1 MYLCCKITAME
12 RKDLN
17 KFFEWKHRKKR
28 KPLIVY
34 GARQVGKTWLMQEF
48 ARQAFQKYVYI
59 NFEDEE
65 RLSGLFEKDFDID
78 RIIATI
84 SIVKNVDIDAD
95 TLLIFDEIQAVK
107 RGITSLKY
115 FYEKAPRRYVMA
127 AGSLLGIAQHQGDS
141 FPVGKVDSIYLSPMD
156 FEEFLLATNR
166 KREALVLK
174 KQQWDVIDIV
184 KDKLQT
190 ALREYYLVGGMPA
203 VVAAFCEHRDF
214 SEIRRLQNDIIGN
227 YERDFSKHAPANE
240 VPRIR
245 MVWDSI
251 FPQLSK
257 ENRKFT
263 YSALKRGARAKE
275 FEVAIAWLLDA
286 GLIRKVPRVNKAEM
300 PLKAFEDAS
309 AFKLFLVDIGLFCAM
324 GHIPYTALIDGHEL
338 FLTAKGALT
347 EQFVSQQILST
358 RDLYAGYWSAENSRG
373 EIDFL
378 IQYKDEIIPIEVKAE
393 ENLKSKSLRA
403 FVEKNPKLYG
413 MRLSMS
419 NFRKQDWMTNYPL
432 YSLPFIFEKQ

>member
-1 MYLCCKITAME
+1 ME
-12 RKDLN
+12 RKDLH

-65 RLSGLFEKDFDID
+65 RLAGLFEKDFDID
-78 RIIATI
+78 RIITTV
-84 SIVKNVDIDAD
+84 SIVKNVDIDTD

-107 RGITSLKY
+107 RGITALKY
-115 FYEKAPRRYVMA
+115 FCEKAPQRYVMA

-166 KREALVLK
+166 RREALILK
-174 KQQWDVIDIV
+174 NKQWDVIDLV

-190 ALREYYLVGGMPA
+190 ALKEYYFVGGMPA

-214 SEIRRLQNDIIGN
+214 AETRRLQNDIIGN

-245 MVWDSI
+245 MIWNSI
-251 FPQLSK
+251 FSQLSK

-263 YSALKRGARAKE
+263 YSALKQGARAKE
-275 FEVAIAWLLDA
+275 FEVAIEWLLDA
-286 GLIRKVPRVNKAEM
+286 GLIRKVPRVGKAEM
-300 PLKAFEDAS
+300 PLKAFEDAA
-309 AFKLFLVDIGLFCAM
+309 AFKLFLVDTGLFCAM
-324 GHIPYTALIDGHEL
+324 GHIPHTTLIDGNQL

-347 EQFVSQQILST
+347 EQFVSQQILSIEG
-358 RDLYAGYWSAENSRG
+358 LYAGYWSAENSRG

-378 IQYKDEIIPIEVKAE
+378 IQHQDEIIPIEVKAE
-393 ENLKSKSLRA
+393 ENLKAKSLRA
-403 FVEKNPKLYG
+403 FIEKNPKLHG
-413 MRLSMS
+413 LRLSMS
-419 NFRKQDWMTNYPL
+419 SYREQDWMTNYPL
-432 YSLPFIFEKQ
+432 YALPFVFGK